1 MSLET
6 ELGFT
11 KPIQLLAHEALM
23 STYHT
28 AACLRK
34 KASEFLA
41 PFGVTDV
48 QFNLMMLLRHQS
60 GPEGGLKQS
69 SISRMM
75 LVNRANITSL
85 IDRMEK
91 ADLVVRTNIADDRRC
106 HLVQLTE
113 HGLALMDRIEPLY
126 AREVERI
133 MAVVNQST
141 QRQLID
147 MLDKIRA
154 RARE

>member
-1 MSLET
+1 MSLES
-6 ELGFT
+6 ELGFVN
-11 KPIQLLAHEALM
+11 PIQLLAHEALM

-34 KASEFLA
+34 KASEFLS

-48 QFNLMMLLRHQS
+48 QFNLMMVLRHQGGS
-60 GPEGGLKQS
+60 EGGLKQS

-91 ADLVVRTNIADDRRC
+91 AELVVRTDIAGDRRC

-113 HGLALMDRIEPLY
+113 HGLALLDKIEPLY

-133 MAVVNQST
+133 MAVVDEST

>member
-6 ELGFT
+6 ELGFA
-11 KPIQLLAHEALM
+11 KPIQLLAHKALM

-34 KASEFLA
+34 KACEFLA

-48 QFNLMMLLRHQS
+48 QFNLMMLLRHQR

-85 IDRMEK
+85 IDRMES
-91 ADLVVRTNIADDRRC
+91 AGLVVRTSISSDRRC

-113 HGLALMDRIEPLY
+113 HGLALMDKIEPLY
-126 AREVERI
+126 AQEVERI
-133 MAVVNQST
+133 MAVVDEST
-141 QRQLID
+141 QRQLIE

-154 RARE
+154 RARQ